1 LYSVGKKRFE
11 SDRTLDAIAPILLS
25 LKLFANL
32 SIAPES
38 LATLK
43 ISSRFHFLATL
54 YKGLDLVDESVL
66 SLILA
71 LRFDVMEASQIQS
84 DDDPQVRLG
93 SSLLSCTMDVVCKGS
108 SEDRPSSMSGQ
119 RIGLVAMLMHMRTRM
134 SSSCSTGDGS
144 ALSKLTLCQA
154 LDQLLE
160 SVLPVEMNGFLE
172 PIEPRRD
179 ADAMN
184 LGVAL
189 DVMFGSDDAMTQA
202 QQSNPEMFLSEKA
215 IVEVDL
221 MVKMG
226 QELQQQ
232 YTEVSNDEKTTTLSE
247 FEAVCAKAQETICQM
262 ETNDLNSINI
272 IRALLFT
279 AASVCLISCHSY
291 LDFDRWCTQ
300 FCDSSQRFDAVD
312 PCFRLAVK
320 YAGLAVSVLDEPTS
334 SSRRWGHFA
343 TSLRASL
350 KLFYFQL
357 SCMNQPSRVSHDFDL
372 NAIKVLVDSLD
383 LANAVSPEL
392 ASLSRRCT
400 MTLLSRLCGLFAL
413 KGEDLCA
420 VQVAKWNFDATRT
433 EPIDP
438 QSWFKAN
445 VFSRLTSDSV
455 AAGFVLGSESTVSG
469 SPEER
474 ACALRLAVRDSIDDV
489 GTIQDQFAL
498 LLKNLDGSCDVDS
511 SVMTSLR
518 RWTRTTVLLG
528 LSECAERSG
537 ALEMALRIRQEC
549 FAECRNISSMHRR
562 TRRSKKKEKSS
573 LPFWTHVAF
582 SSLAT
587 RCTERQVD
595 CLQGVALLYSQL
607 GDHRKAADYAM
618 LALVP
623 EVKEFTGLT
632 AKSSF
637 SEILCMLRNVPPEN
651 CQDIRSRRFLLR
663 LKSKAS
669 PLDLVSLAFQNNNN
683 GLSSG
688 KFSVEPSLNGRLEEI
703 KDLYESEC
711 AAAVLLCSSIYVVS
725 PFKLSSRRHA
735 QWVPVDIFSSR

>member
-1 LYSVGKKRFE
+1 LYSVGKRRFDSE
-11 SDRTLDAIAPILLS
+11 RTLDAIPPILLS
-25 LKLFANL
+25 LKLFRNL

-54 YKGLDLVDESVL
+54 YRALDLVEESVL
-66 SLILA
+66 SLVLA
-71 LRFDVMEASQIQS
+71 LRFDVMEAAQMPS
-84 DDDPQVRLG
+84 DGDPLVRLG
-93 SSLLSCTMDVVCKGS
+93 SSLLSYTMDVVCKGS
-108 SEDRPSSMSGQ
+108 SEDRTRSMSGQ
-119 RIGLVAMLMHMRTRM
+119 RTGLVAMLMHMRTRM
-134 SSSCSTGDGS
+134 NSSGSTGDTS
-144 ALSKLTLCQA
+144 LLLKLAPGQV

-160 SVLPVEMNGFLE
+160 SVLSVEMKCSLE
-172 PIEPRRD
+172 PTEPRR
-179 ADAMN
+179 DAMN

-189 DVMFGSDDAMTQA
+189 DVMFDSDDAMTQA
-202 QQSNPEMFLSEKA
+202 RQSNPEMFLYEKA

-232 YTEVSNDEKTTTLSE
+232 STEASSDERMTTLSE
-247 FEAVCAKAQETICQM
+247 FEAVGAKVQETICQM
-262 ETNDLNSINI
+262 DTNDLNSTHI

-279 AASVCLISCHSY
+279 AASVSLISCHSY

-300 FCDSSQRFDAVD
+300 FCDLSKRFDAVD
-312 PCFRLAVK
+312 PCFRLALK
-320 YAGLAVSVLDEPTS
+320 YAGLAVSVLDESTN

-343 TSLRASL
+343 KSLRASL
-350 KLFYFQL
+350 KLFHFQL
-357 SCMNQPSRVSHDFDL
+357 SCMNQPSRASHDFDL
-372 NAIKVLVDSLD
+372 NGIKVLVDSLD
-383 LANAVSPEL
+383 LANTVSPEL

-413 KGEDLCA
+413 EGEDLCA
-420 VQVAKWNFDATRT
+420 VQVAKWNFDAART
-433 EPIDP
+433 ESIDP

-455 AAGFVLGSESTVSG
+455 AAGFVLGSESSVSG

-474 ACALRLAVRDSIDDV
+474 ACALRLAVRDSKDDV
-489 GTIQDQFAL
+489 GTIHHQFAL
-498 LLKNLDGSCDVDS
+498 LLKNLDSSCDDDS

-518 RWTRTTVLLG
+518 RWTRTTILLG

-549 FAECRNISSMHRR
+549 FAECRNISSIHRR
-562 TRRSKKKEKSS
+562 TWRSQTKEKNS
-573 LPFWTHVAF
+573 LPFWTQVAF

-595 CLQGVALLYSQL
+595 CLQGVAQLYSQL
-607 GDHRKAADYAM
+607 GDHRKANDYAM
-618 LALVP
+618 LALTPGVT
-623 EVKEFTGLT
+623 EITSLT

-637 SEILCMLRNVPPEN
+637 SEVLNAVRTVPPEN
-651 CQDIRSRRFLLR
+651 CQDISSRRFLLR

-669 PLDLVSLAFQNNNN
+669 PLDLVSSAFEDSNH

-688 KFSVEPSLNGRLEEI
+688 TFPVHLSLNGRLEEI
-703 KDLYESEC
+703 KDLYES
-711 AAAVLLCSSIYVVS
+711 
-725 PFKLSSRRHA
+725 KWQNLSK
-735 QWVPVDIFSSR
+735 